1 MCGRASERSLA
12 FVESHVSDQAGVRW
26 AGALQDGTMQ
36 GLAALRMLLAS
47 GINRGSPEALEH
59 AAEEALRQID
69 DELGDLR
76 ALVSEMKRHNQPG
89 PAPGA

>member
-1 MCGRASERSLA
+1 
-12 FVESHVSDQAGVRW
+12 
-26 AGALQDGTMQ
+26 MQ

-59 AAEEALRQID
+59 AAEAAVRQID

-76 ALVSEMKRHNQPG
+76 ALVTEMKRHSELDEPRR
-89 PAPGA
+89 